1 MTIFVEQR
9 RQKFAVDAHANFWRE
24 YLSSRISKRQT
35 ELPGGDSIEERR
47 SLGAADIADDS
58 YCLISLNYT
67 AGKPIEPLRSEL
79 ESVVVAYER
88 YMLALREYEQDPN
101 YPVFGFQEIA
111 HFERMMQL
119 VGLAYLLHRRDLI
132 PRLHGLIADS
142 AYDGVDAVYEELVG
156 HVLPDRPYLEH
167 WYHQLP
173 YQHLLNAT
181 DEPTPEGRTTE
192 LNAYCLAWYRAM
204 EEAPWH
210 DSHLR
215 IDGNDGDYFGYWAFE
230 AGAIALLYD
239 IDDSSIKHMVYPKDL
254 VAWSRS
260 FQSESAAPAPAPTR
274 LRIEAGQPCPQAG
287 WWVTPA
293 KANSQR
299 YFQFGDVMPALGG
312 DYGLTIWEWD
322 ADQVMPKL

>member
-1 MTIFVEQR
+1 MTSIMATR
-9 RQKFAVDAHANFWRE
+9 RQQFVTQPFFNASCVRVSDTLE
-24 YLSSRISKRQT
+24 ILEQQ
-35 ELPGGDSIEERR
+35 
-47 SLGAADIADDS
+47 LGAASRDLDDLRGAAFFLS
-58 YCLISLNYT
+58 DFSFQALTLNYT
-67 AGKPIEPLRSEL
+67 AGQPIEPLRSEL

-132 PRLHGLIADS
+132 PRLHALIADS

-260 FQSESAAPAPAPTR
+260 FQPESVASAPAPTR
-274 LRIEAGQPCPQAG
+274 LRVEAGQPCPQAG
-287 WWVTPA
+287 WWVTTA
-293 KANSQR
+293 KANSRR
-299 YFQFGDVMPALGG
+299 YFQVGEVMPVLGG
-312 DYGLTIWEWD
+312 DYGV
-322 ADQVMPKL
+322 AAH